1 MTHQTITKNKM
12 KTFTIENTAANYNW
26 VLDNLDD
33 RDYTIVHNQII
44 IKYRYEFQ
52 MSDILNA
59 IA

>member
-1 MTHQTITKNKM
+1 LTHQTITKNKM